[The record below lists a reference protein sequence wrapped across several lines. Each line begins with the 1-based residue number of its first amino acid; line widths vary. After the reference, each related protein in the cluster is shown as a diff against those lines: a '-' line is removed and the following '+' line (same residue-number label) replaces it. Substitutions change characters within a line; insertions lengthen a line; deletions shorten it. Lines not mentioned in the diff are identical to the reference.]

1 MYSNTTLL
9 SVWWWTSINEPLI
22 KGFLKSKWLTIKA
35 IDLLEWTLTID
46 VESEVPVI
54 LDSCDVE
61 TFTVYQD
68 NEEVF
73 SHLEYS
79 SRVIN
84 SGLEWSYEE
93 FWIPSSTITILLPIT
108 DVFIS

>member
-1 MYSNTTLL
+1 MYTNTTLL
-9 SVWWWTSINEPLI
+9 SVWWTSINEPLI

-73 SHLEYS
+73 SYVEYS

-84 SGLEWSYEE
+84 SGLEKGFEE
-93 FWIPSSTITILLPIT
+93 FWIPGSTTIIQLPKT
-108 DVFIS
+108 NTFIS